1 MNKLT
6 LNEPAI
12 INLNLFSFWLYL
24 AFKSTSLSFNNN
36 EVTIA
41 NQEDQLDTLNENVEN
56 LQTND
61 DLQNESLTTLEQIH
75 SGNFV
80 NESSHDQMSVSC
92 HMLNSVN

>member
-1 MNKLT
+1 MNKQI

-24 AFKSTSLSFNNN
+24 AFKSTRLSFNNN

-41 NQEDQLDTLNENVEN
+41 NQEGRLDTLNENVED

-61 DLQNESLTTLEQIH
+61 DLQNERLTTLEQIH
-75 SGNFV
+75 SGNYEHASGKFI
-80 NESSHDQMSVSC
+80 
-92 HMLNSVN
+92 